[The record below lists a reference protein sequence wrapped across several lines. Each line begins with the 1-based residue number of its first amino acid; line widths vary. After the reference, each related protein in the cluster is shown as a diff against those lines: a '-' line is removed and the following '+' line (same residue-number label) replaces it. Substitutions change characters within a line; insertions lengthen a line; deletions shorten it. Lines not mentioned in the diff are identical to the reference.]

1 MADSMADKDKNDNV
15 DNKKKMVKKKAND
28 DFEELI
34 DAAQKKR
41 EESEKGSIKKA
52 KYMLIK
58 EYGYSESQ
66 IEEVYTVPGTN
77 LKLDLV
83 VFSEEQNA
91 EQNAPLIVI
100 EIKKDGLL
108 LPHDKNQ
115 LLKYVNA
122 AHAKFGMLYDGKNRL
137 CYTKLDDE
145 TLVDVVDIPSVK
157 SFQRPS
163 ATDGEA
169 HIPVTITLNN
179 ILKSFRTNP
188 QYAPYAKYLPHILA
202 MFISSVR
209 TPVVFQE
216 THPEPEDTENIDP
229 EAGEWDE
236 NAHAW
241 YQSGMDKIDQSED
254 DDKYSYIKKQI
265 SQTKREF
272 RFLQWKEFEE
282 EYDKLETQ
290 EIEFYEVKEWNRQ
303 LFSEGYTSKDELFS
317 KMKVYGKTKKQIEQL
332 SKTEK
337 WTILRS
343 RGWADAPEEILLP
356 NEHPLFQCFNQLSG
370 FVLSSV
376 TLERAIHDVLVQYTK
391 DFPAQYKGAE
401 GEYFTPDVLIKFSL
415 QLLQPKKGKKLLIAD
430 SLISLLTV
438 KHFLSARFE
447 LEHTDASDYMKKNI
461 TAISNREPNSINQFE
476 MMLPE
481 FNLKVGEPIKVMEG
495 LGMFDYVFSSGYFG
509 MKLAGGQ
516 INKKEFG
523 DFGNNLENYRILSLL
538 KHVNPEGTLALVLPS
553 GFLFSNSEKKIR
565 NKIAKE
571 CYVRAIIQ
579 LPPGTFNR
587 YSRISVCL
595 LILEKK
601 GKKHPDL
608 PGSLY
613 SSNYKIFMSLV
624 PGKSKISYQ
633 DLTALNSN
641 TLAEVRLN
649 FLQFQ
654 SFRNVKPDWEQ
665 DSLGFSV
672 SYDDLGDIWNVAR
685 FTPESRY
692 HEKMQYPKKLGDV
705 VESIFSSNIQIDRII
720 SAETTL
726 NAYKESRSLEEINI
740 LRISDLEDGFVK
752 SDISKKIRIPK
763 SEVDSIQQEFLGNND
778 IIISNKGTIGK
789 TAIYKADDR
798 LILSSPQLFVI
809 KANTE
814 KVYPEYLFKV
824 LNSKFVQDK
833 LISLATGAYISRL
846 SKNDLENI
854 VIPVPPRKQQHSE
867 DYLKLIEERSKMK
880 KAIKEMNKK
889 LKEFDI

>member
-1 MADSMADKDKNDNV
+1 MADKDKNDNV
-15 DNKKKMVKKKAND
+15 EYKKKMVEKKAND

-83 VFSEEQNA
+83 VLSEKSIHA

-115 LLKYVNA
+115 LLEYVNA
-122 AHAKFGMLYDGKNRL
+122 AHAKFGMLYDGKNKL

-229 EAGEWDE
+229 EAGEWDD
-236 NAHAW
+236 NARAW

-254 DDKYSYIKKQI
+254 DDEYSYIKKRI

-282 EYDKLETQ
+282 EFDKLETR
-290 EIEFYEVKEWNRQ
+290 EIEFYEVKEWNRH

-332 SKTEK
+332 SETEK
-337 WTILRS
+337 WKIVSGMGWNYTPETILS
-343 RGWADAPEEILLP
+343 PKQ
-356 NEHPLFQCFNQLSG
+356 HPLFECLNQMYG
-370 FVLSSV
+370 FVLTDA
-376 TLERAIHDVLVQYTK
+376 TLERARHDVLVQYTK

-438 KHFLSARFE
+438 KHFLSTRFE
-447 LEHTDASDYMKKNI
+447 LENSSLNAYVKKNI

-495 LGMFDYVFSSGYFG
+495 LGMFDYVFSCVAFG
-509 MKLAGGQ
+509 MPLREQ
-516 INKKEFG
+516 NYKKEFG
-523 DFGNNLENYRILSLL
+523 DFGNNSENYLILNML

-553 GFLFSNSEKKIR
+553 GFLFRSTEKKIR

-587 YSRISVCL
+587 YSGISVCL

-608 PGSLY
+608 PDSLY

-641 TLAEVRLN
+641 AVAEVRLN

-654 SFRNVKPDWEQ
+654 SFRNVKPDSEQ

-672 SYDDLGDIWNVAR
+672 SYDDLGDIWDVAR

-705 VESIFSSNIQIDRII
+705 VESIFTSSIATDLRNKIVHSSDID
-720 SAETTL
+720 E
-726 NAYKESRSLEEINI
+726 NGKEVNI
-740 LRISDLEDGFVK
+740 LRISDLEDGFIKSAISVK
-752 SDISKKIRIPK
+752 GKIPK
-763 SEVDSIQQEFLGNND
+763 REVDLIQQEFLEDND

-789 TAIYKADDR
+789 TAIYKADGR
-798 LILSSPQLFVI
+798 LILPSPQLFVI
-809 KANTE
+809 KANTK

-833 LISLATGAYISRL
+833 LISLATGAYISSL
-846 SKNDLENI
+846 SKKDLENI
-854 VIPVPPRKQQHSE
+854 VIPVPPKKQQHSE
-867 DYLKLIEERSKMK
+867 DYLKLIKQISNMQNEIRKMK
-880 KAIKEMNKK
+880 KK